1 MKRTTI
7 MIAGLA
13 LAAAAT
19 PLSAG
24 EPLNLYVKGG
34 LVSSQGDARDMTNNG
49 RGYTLEF
56 GYHGA
61 PESWKGLEYRVYA
74 GMVSMLGD
82 SAFKPWL
89 RVDQGNGSEVIP
101 YAQYQALTASQQSAI
116 TVFEQKFS
124 YDLRGNFFGFD
135 MIHPIK
141 VGNQSFTAF
150 LGPSLHQWFVTRL
163 NPKEAQADR
172 NWRAGWRVGIGYPV
186 TKDVDLNLT
195 YIFTE
200 WRSKDTAT
208 MPYEKGG
215 NPSRPAYLT
224 LTASYHF

>member
-1 MKRTTI
+1 MKRTAI

-19 PLSAG
+19 PLFAEG
-24 EPLNLYVKGG
+24 PLNLYVKGG

-49 RGYTLEF
+49 HGYTLEF
-56 GYHGA
+56 GYTGA
-61 PESWKGLEYRVYA
+61 PESWKGLQYRVYA
-74 GMVSMLGD
+74 GMVTMPGD
-82 SAFKPWL
+82 AGFKPWL

-101 YAQYQALTASQQSAI
+101 YSEYQAMSASQQSSM

-135 MIHPIK
+135 MIHPFT
-141 VGNQSFTAF
+141 VGSQSFTAF
-150 LGPSLHQWFVTRL
+150 LGPSLHQWFVTRV
-163 NPKEAQADR
+163 NPNATQGDR
-172 NWRAGWRVGIGYPV
+172 NWRAGWRLGLGYPV
-186 TKDVDLNLT
+186 TKDVDLNLA
-195 YIFTE
+195 YVFTE
-200 WRSKDTAT
+200 WRSKNSAT
-208 MPYEKGG
+208 MTYEKGG

>member
-24 EPLNLYVKGG
+24 DPLNLYVKGG

-49 RGYTLEF
+49 RGFTLEL
-56 GYHGA
+56 GYNGA
-61 PESWKGLEYRVYA
+61 PESWKGLQYRVYA
-74 GMVSMLGD
+74 GTVSMLGD
-82 SAFKPWL
+82 SAFKPWF
-89 RVDQGNGSEVIP
+89 RVDPGDG
-101 YAQYQALTASQQSAI
+101 
-116 TVFEQKFS
+116 TVLEQKFS
-124 YDLRGNFFGFD
+124 YDLRGNFLGFD

-163 NPKEAQADR
+163 NPNEAQADR
-172 NWRAGWRVGIGYPV
+172 NWRAGWRLGLGYPV

-195 YIFTE
+195 YVFTE
-200 WRSKDTAT
+200 WRSKDSAT